1 MMLFVFLF
9 IFIHSLYY
17 CYQKYERKKLDL
29 FSYLILWY
37 GIIYGLIPIFYFVD
51 WEAYMSPSYWELI
64 HNKTFFL
71 ESLIVLL
78 GYMFLFFGKKT
89 YTKKGVKIFSNLGN
103 NYNSLFHFSIVLFII
118 G

>member
-1 MMLFVFLF
+1 
-9 IFIHSLYY
+9 
-17 CYQKYERKKLDL
+17 
-29 FSYLILWY
+29 
-37 GIIYGLIPIFYFVD
+37 
-51 WEAYMSPSYWELI
+51 
-64 HNKTFFL
+64 KTFFL

-118 G
+118 GCIAYYYYVQLYGGLFYVMNNISQIRSGTDENKNYLGAVFRMFSSFILYSFIISVF